1 MRIGPVTIRWT
12 KHVDVE
18 AKECAATDRVQ
29 HQRIILLAA
38 ELYHAKQTLHRW
50 GLDEGLDMP
59 KAATR
64 MAREPSKAV
73 NP

>member
-12 KHVDVE
+12 KYVDVE
-18 AKECAATDRVQ
+18 AKERTATDRVQ

-38 ELYHAKQTLHRW
+38 ELVHARRILRRW

-59 KAATR
+59 KVATR
-64 MAREPSKAV
+64 MAREPVKAV

>member
-1 MRIGPVTIRWT
+1 MRLPLTIRWT
-12 KHVDVE
+12 AGIE
-18 AKECAATDRVQ
+18 REQAERAATDRVQ

-50 GLDEGLDMP
+50 GLDMP

>member
-18 AKECAATDRVQ
+18 AKERAATDRVQ

-50 GLDEGLDMP
+50 GLDMP

>member
-1 MRIGPVTIRWT
+1 MRLPLTIRWT
-12 KHVDVE
+12 ADVE
-18 AKECAATDRVQ
+18 REQAERAATDRVQ

-50 GLDEGLDMP
+50 GLDMP

-64 MAREPSKAV
+64 TAREHAKVV

>member
-1 MRIGPVTIRWT
+1 MRIGPLTIRWT
-12 KHVDVE
+12 AGVE
-18 AKECAATDRVQ
+18 REQVERAATDRVQ

-38 ELYHAKQTLHRW
+38 ELYHARQTLHRW